1 MPRSPVHPSQAHPRR
16 PALRDYQAR
25 AFHGL
30 VRAIARYPGAT
41 LTVMFPRQAGKN
53 EVAASLVACLLHA
66 NAARGGTVVVC
77 APTYD
82 PQARI
87 SFDRL
92 DRAMGMVS
100 RLLPGSVRPA
110 AGGNEVCLGRARAI
124 FLSASPD
131 ANVAGH
137 TASLA
142 LVADEAQDIDPDW
155 FQRQFRPMAASTGAP
170 AILFG
175 TAWDG
180 RSLLERAAATN
191 RAHDGERPVP
201 PGWLP
206 WHYQVTWEEVAAS
219 RPAYGDYV
227 RAERESLGRNHPLFL
242 SQYELV
248 GSRAAGRLFSAGQLA
263 RLRGTHP
270 RLAAPLPGERYVAGL
285 DFGGH
290 GHDADGTVLTIG
302 RVAAGGC
309 EVVQHVAWYSQPFER
324 VEAEVS
330 ALIAQWRLERL
341 CADAT
346 GLGQSLV
353 ARLQA
358 KHGPR
363 VEAVTFTAAS
373 KSALGF
379 GLVAAVEGGRL
390 SFYMDDGSVEAA
402 QCWHELR
409 ECGAELHAGQRM
421 AWGNAS
427 AHDDYAVSLA
437 LCVRAADSAGPP
449 RVAVGRGRE

>member
-1 MPRSPVHPSQAHPRR
+1 MLAPARPSIAAPRR
-16 PALRDYQAR
+16 SALRDYQVR
-25 AFHGL
+25 AFFGL

-66 NAARGGTVVVC
+66 NAARGGTVIVC

-87 SFDRL
+87 SL
-92 DRAMGMVS
+92 DRVQRMMAAVE
-100 RLLPGSVRPA
+100 RLLPQGIRTV
-110 AGGNEVCLGRARAI
+110 AGGNEIRLGRARAI
-124 FLSASPD
+124 FLSASPE

-142 LVADEAQDIDPDW
+142 LIADEAQDIDRDW
-155 FQRQFRPMAASTGAP
+155 FHRQFRPMAASTGAP

-180 RSLLERAAATN
+180 RSLLERAAAGN
-191 RAHDGERPVP
+191 RNRDGERPLP

-227 RAERESLGRNHPLFL
+227 RHERESLGHDHPLFL

-248 GSRAAGRLFSAGQLA
+248 GSQAAGRLLSPGQIA
-263 RLRGTHP
+263 RLRGGHP
-270 RLAAPLPGERYVAGL
+270 RLPAPVPGERYAAGL

-290 GHDADGTVLTIG
+290 GRQADATVLTIARVDEG
-302 RVAAGGC
+302 RS
-309 EVVQHVAWYSQPFER
+309 EVVQHIAWYSQPFER
-324 VEAEVS
+324 VEAELS
-330 ALIAQWRLERL
+330 ALVAEWRLERV

-358 KHGPR
+358 RHGPR
-363 VEAVTFTAAS
+363 IEPVAFTSGS

-379 GLVAAVEGGRL
+379 GLLAAVESGRL
-390 SFYMDDGSVEAA
+390 SLYMDDGSSDAA
-402 QCWHELR
+402 RCWQELR
-409 ECGAELHAGQRM
+409 ECGAELHPGRRM
-421 AWGNAS
+421 TWGNPS
-427 AHDDYAVSLA
+427 GHDDYAVSLA
-437 LCVRAADSAGPP
+437 LCARAADTLGPP
-449 RVAVGRGRE
+449 RVAVGRGRG